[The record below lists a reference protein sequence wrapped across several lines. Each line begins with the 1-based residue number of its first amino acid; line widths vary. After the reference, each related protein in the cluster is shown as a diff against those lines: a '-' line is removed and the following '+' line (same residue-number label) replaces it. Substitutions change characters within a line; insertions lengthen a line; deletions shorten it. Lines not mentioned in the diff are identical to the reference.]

1 MSSEKPHRFIINGYE
16 AILFNGQVEISLPNE
31 DIASKILIKMSN
43 GILDKKLKSLR
54 INLPNKIIFVSAH
67 DRDNILIRAEEAD
80 NKKLMN

>member
-1 MSSEKPHRFIINGYE
+1 MGNQKPYRFVIDGYE
-16 AILFNGQVEISLPNE
+16 AILLNGQVEISLPDE

-67 DRDNILIRAEEAD
+67 DRDNILVRAEEAND
-80 NKKLMN
+80 KKAMN